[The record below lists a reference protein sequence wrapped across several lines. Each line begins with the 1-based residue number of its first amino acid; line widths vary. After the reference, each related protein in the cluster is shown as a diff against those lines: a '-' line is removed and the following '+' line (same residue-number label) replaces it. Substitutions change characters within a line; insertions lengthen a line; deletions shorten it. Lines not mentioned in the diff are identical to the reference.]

1 MTESFDEEENEFRD
15 GFEYH
20 KVRNGTL
27 ENGHRKHLKKPRNSL
42 HEFERMENLC
52 NLQNGHTQSAD
63 DEGIFNGYEQHPE
76 NDRSISMDSQDHS
89 ESSFGGSTFDKE
101 ELRRIEKV
109 ADMSHN
115 NSRENGSMVGNG
127 HWNNGYGAGDGS
139 DVQTLSDGAPPDEDQ
154 DPSSEIIMQKYME
167 ETPRRISSGIPSSPH
182 FSDALTDSPGHS
194 PSHGQ
199 VFDIESNTN
208 SNNNKG
214 VPLDDRL
221 EDITNISRKSDGL
234 FSLSQEQPPSHLEEL
249 DGDEGDTDEQSELIE
264 TAIPGG
270 LEEAIQ
276 RAAQNV
282 QEFGSETEDRHSERQ
297 SESSISVGKFKSVA
311 VSGHKRKKSRGSSSR
326 SSQDGSSRSRHRH
339 SPDTPV
345 NESEASIIAGEEGHV
360 GSEDLGDPGLHAKEE
375 SPLKQRL
382 SSRIPA
388 LNLQD
393 MTDTE
398 SDPDNPTPRSKEELS
413 SRLSEERKTRRQTT
427 KVVEQLQLDYD
438 ELLAKYAQAENTID
452 QLRLGAKV
460 NLYSDPPPRGQSSGG
475 SLIPAKQPQRFELAT
490 PQRAE
495 SSRAANSRGVTASS
509 AVGPSAG
516 GVEEVPGEDTLTSQ
530 RVSHDMRLTVANLA
544 QQIPLLERA
553 IDSNQVPAAEQ
564 QELFNQLKQTHG
576 QLEEEYMQRME
587 EAKEQ
592 QRWSSV
598 LPDFSVE
605 QFDPEKSLE
614 GKIFQVG
621 MQLEDLQEKVEENI
635 RKNPPEISTP
645 SRHSTSRRQS
655 FHQDIP
661 KEEVIRPQLPPEYI
675 QLLQKYETLKQL
687 PANPKRDQEIQ
698 KLVKEIDNLQVSPT
712 DEGNYMSE
720 RSEVSSSSRRRSIK
734 RKERAASSGRGTPSS
749 ARSLERQKSVS
760 DEEVLSRNTKK
771 TVEPISIPRKTAG
784 IPGDSGSSHPRSP
797 EHEIDSGFVGSEGS
811 RQSQQSKQKYIPS
824 SRTTSGSHWTHSEP
838 GTHKTGAKIKS
849 IPHHTPIQ
857 ELSERGQQ
865 SSSQSESRRRSG
877 HSQKPKP
884 VSTSSEEEEEETY
897 KKGSLERPTRT
908 HRRSATPSSH
918 HSSRHQQV
926 HSPLPSKPKVED
938 FQRRSLFSPPKKS
951 LPSQKSVSSSK
962 PSKPVRLEGQGPK
975 RNTEPKSSSPSKT
988 KVDPR
993 IERLRRR
1000 RDSDIG
1006 SSGSKSV
1013 RSEEVLAL
1021 QREVAALKQHLHPSV
1036 GRNSLQS
1043 RSVISEENEDRE
1055 TEGASE
1061 DDGYVVGRSHDGYEM
1076 NSVKSSRSSKSE
1088 RLAELR
1094 AEMDQLKED
1103 LLHPRETGRRSQ
1115 RKLAPSATSTPAFE
1129 RGRRSKK
1136 FPDLEEEYEVY
1147 PSPVRDRVES
1157 VKGRDVSEK
1166 LRNRHNF
1173 PDWEEDYE
1181 VYPSPT
1187 RGRTEPV
1194 KERDLLRETL
1204 RRKYIPTSKSP
1215 RPVRSSKEY
1224 PSDRLSSTEQDLLG
1238 FQRQREKDLIRPSEL
1253 KYNANNTLGYP
1264 RTGHDHS
1271 KADPVFNPLS
1281 SLETSPRVVHQ
1292 KSSSQQTMTN
1302 PFTCQH
1308 CNGSGINHNH
1318 PETGQRFTHQS
1329 PTMQQAPTT
1338 FVQPSPT
1345 TFVQPPSNTTVFVPN
1360 GNPVYHST
1368 PNVLHTPGAATMLQG
1383 PLVSQVPLSTITQQQ
1398 ASPGT
1403 VIGGTTMVP
1412 PQGNVTYAAIPSTVP
1427 VTMLSPS
1434 PQVKVPQQVISV
1446 SPQEQ
1451 STTTHGAAANGARP
1465 VYLVPSSKGR
1475 YYIRDNPAVEDSDVE
1490 EIIYRRT
1497 PVKRTPRRKSKQVEF
1512 HSQVHLEES
1521 DLDETLYAAYQMAQR
1536 LKRSSEK
1543 VLESAQDSLQKAG
1556 LRKQLDFF

>member
-1 MTESFDEEENEFRD
+1 MEQNGSFFMTESFDEEENEFRD

-42 HEFERMENLC
+42 HEFEQMENLC
-52 NLQNGHTQSAD
+52 NLQNGHTQSAE

-76 NDRSISMDSQDHS
+76 NDHSISMDSQDHS

-182 FSDALTDSPGHS
+182 FSDAFRDSPGHS

-199 VFDIESNTN
+199 VFEVESNTN

-214 VPLDDRL
+214 VHSDDRL
-221 EDITNISRKSDGL
+221 EEITNTSRKSDAL

-282 QEFGSETEDRHSERQ
+282 QEFGSETEDRHSE
-297 SESSISVGKFKSVA
+297 SSVSVGKFKSVA

-339 SPDTPV
+339 CPDTPV

-475 SLIPAKQPQRFELAT
+475 SLTPAKQPQWFELAT

-495 SSRAANSRGVTASS
+495 SSIAANSRGVTASS

-516 GVEEVPGEDTLTSQ
+516 GVEEVPGEDILTSQ

-598 LPDFSVE
+598 LPDSSVE

-824 SRTTSGSHWTHSEP
+824 SRTTSGSHRVYHTTHLYRNCQNEGSSHLLRVKAGE
-838 GTHKTGAKIKS
+838 GVVTH
-849 IPHHTPIQ
+849 
-857 ELSERGQQ
+857 R
-865 SSSQSESRRRSG
+865 SQSLCL
-877 HSQKPKP
+877 P
-884 VSTSSEEEEEETY
+884 VL
-897 KKGSLERPTRT
+897 KKRKKKLIR
-908 HRRSATPSSH
+908 
-918 HSSRHQQV
+918 
-926 HSPLPSKPKVED
+926 KPKVED

-975 RNTEPKSSSPSKT
+975 RNTEPKSSSSSKT

-1036 GRNSLQS
+1036 GRNSLHS
-1043 RSVISEENEDRE
+1043 RSVISEEDENRE

-1061 DDGYVVGRSHDGYEM
+1061 DDGYMVDRSHDGYEM
-1076 NSVKSSRSSKSE
+1076 NSVKSSHSSKSE

-1129 RGRRSKK
+1129 KGRRSKK

-1147 PSPVRDRVES
+1147 PSPVRDGVES

-1264 RTGHDHS
+1264 RTGRAHS
-1271 KADPVFNPLS
+1271 KADPVLNPLS

-1292 KSSSQQTMTN
+1292 KSSSHQTVTN
-1302 PFTCQH
+1302 PLTCQH

-1329 PTMQQAPTT
+1329 PAMQQAPTT

-1345 TFVQPPSNTTVFVPN
+1345 TFVQPPSNTTIFVPN

-1368 PNVLHTPGAATMLQG
+1368 PNVVHTPGAAAVLQG

-1398 ASPGT
+1398 TSPGT
-1403 VIGGTTMVP
+1403 VIGGTTVVP

-1427 VTMLSPS
+1427 VTVLSPS